1 LHFLQTTLSPS
12 KARIAEAKKKSD
24 KRREQLKELAKLKG
38 TERQE
43 MVKKMA
49 KERKDEVK
57 SNGAIIQELF
67 N

>member
-1 LHFLQTTLSPS
+1 VIITFFLFQTTLSPS

-24 KRREQLKELAKLKG
+24 KRRQQLKELGKLKG

-57 SNGAIIQELF
+57 SNGG
-67 N
+67 